1 MKPRDEDDHPP
12 SALKGSVASALSL
25 RRKAT
30 RAERAGQRNRR
41 LSFDEQ
47 RLEHVRDFDK
57 DEPTVAVV
65 ASPLYFVAGD
75 SELVRLRAHRRISDD
90 EVAQTNI
97 QAFHPLVVP
106 NGFTT
111 NQVDTAALSVK
122 ELKAELAARSLP
134 TNGEKTYLIQRLD
147 AYLKQEQQ
155 EQQQQDNSIS
165 GEIDA
170 GGGEYPR
177 NSSSQLPRGVLQ
189 SGRLRTPIHTAGKK
203 ASAAATA
210 LRKATLATAAVHH
223 EAGSVAS
230 RLRSRAVPP
239 AAEKLF

>member
-1 MKPRDEDDHPP
+1 
-12 SALKGSVASALSL
+12 
-25 RRKAT
+25 
-30 RAERAGQRNRR
+30 
-41 LSFDEQ
+41 
-47 RLEHVRDFDK
+47 VRDFDK

-134 TNGEKTYLIQRLD
+134 TNGEKAYLIQRLD
-147 AYLKQEQQ
+147 AYLKQE
-155 EQQQQDNSIS
+155 EQQQQQDEPIS

-170 GGGEYPR
+170 SGEEYPR
-177 NSSSQLPRGVLQ
+177 NSQLPRGVLQ
-189 SGRLRTPIHTAGKK
+189 SGRLGTPIRTAGKK

-210 LRKATLATAAVHH
+210 LRKATSATMAVHH

-230 RLRSRAVPP
+230 RLRSRAVLP